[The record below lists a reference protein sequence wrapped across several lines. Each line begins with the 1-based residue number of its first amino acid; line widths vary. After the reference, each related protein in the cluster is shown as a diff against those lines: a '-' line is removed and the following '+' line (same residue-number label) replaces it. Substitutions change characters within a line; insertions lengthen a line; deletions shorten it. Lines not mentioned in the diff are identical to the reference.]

1 MHTVL
6 FTAPYMIPVLE
17 RFRALFDE
25 HKIQLIVP
33 EVRERMEEAD
43 LLRYAGQFDG
53 TICGDDRYT
62 AHVIEACAPRLKV
75 ISKWG
80 TGVDSIDAEA
90 CARFGVKLCRTPDAF
105 PLAVADSVMGY
116 MLAFARR
123 QAWMDRE
130 MKAGKWE
137 KLPGR
142 ALHECTLGIIG
153 IGHIGKVVTQRA
165 RAFGMR
171 ILGNE
176 SEAEDAVQQAFLGAY
191 QNLDRFRG
199 EAKTAFDKIVP
210 DKTTVEE
217 LKKLGYDIKASPNV
231 KILNY
236 LDIAATVQSIPIA
249 ELDPGLQACL
259 RARNDCRSYVF
270 EPKRTH
276 TRRTGNFWL
285 DIFNFR
291 RKSHET
297 GWQFKALLVLVNEH
311 VTYKLWSG
319 DPQIDEHR
327 DLRNPLGPLQNPTD
341 LLYRIH

>member
-1 MHTVL
+1 M
-6 FTAPYMIPVLE
+6 A
-17 RFRALFDE
+17 
-25 HKIQLIVP
+25 
-33 EVRERMEEAD
+33 
-43 LLRYAGQFDG
+43 
-53 TICGDDRYT
+53 
-62 AHVIEACAPRLKV
+62 
-75 ISKWG
+75 
-80 TGVDSIDAEA
+80 
-90 CARFGVKLCRTPDAF
+90 VKMLTR
-105 PLAVADSVMGY
+105 
-116 MLAFARR
+116 LAFAG
-123 QAWMDRE
+123 ALSLLAGCSALLPSARE
-130 MKAGKWE
+130 
-137 KLPGR
+137 
-142 ALHECTLGIIG
+142 T
-153 IGHIGKVVTQRA
+153 V
-165 RAFGMR
+165 
-171 ILGNE
+171 E
-176 SEAEDAVQQAFLGAY
+176 SPWQTFA
-191 QNLDRFRG
+191 